1 MGRGDGRR
9 SLASRGAKVGIPT
22 VAALGAGS
30 AIAVAA
36 IPGDDGTIDG
46 CYSRATGNL
55 RVVQSGDRCRGIETA
70 IKWNQRGPAGPEGIP
85 GPSGEAGPKGDTGP
99 AGPPGPAGAAGDSA
113 IVVGG
118 EALNAGTADAFLKL
132 DGVPGE
138 STDAKHKGE
147 IDLESFS
154 FGVKQTG
161 ATSGGGGGGA
171 GKADFSSFTFDKL
184 YDASSPKLFLGSAS
198 GEHFKSALVTFRKRG
213 GEQQEFLTYKFE
225 DVLVEHYDQG
235 GTKEPPLLEDVG
247 LTFRKVTISYR
258 PQNADGSLD
267 DPITASW
274 DIAANKQG

>member
-1 MGRGDGRR
+1 MGKDGRR
-9 SLASRGAKVGIPT
+9 GLASRGAKVGIPT

-36 IPGDDGTIDG
+36 IPGDDGSIDG
-46 CYSRATGNL
+46 CYSRASGNL
-55 RVVQSGDRCRGIETA
+55 RVVESGDACRNSETA
-70 IKWNQRGPAGPEGIP
+70 IKWSQRGPAGPQGIP
-85 GPSGEAGPKGDTGP
+85 GPAGPKGETGAAGP
-99 AGPPGPAGAAGDSA
+99 AGPAGPAGSSA
-113 IVVGG
+113 ILVGG

-138 STDAKHKGE
+138 SADAKHKGE

-154 FGVKQTG
+154 FGVKQT
-161 ATSGGGGGGA
+161 ATIGGGGGGGA
-171 GKADFSSFTFDKL
+171 GKAEFSSFRFEKL

-198 GEHFKSALVTFRKRG
+198 GEHFKSALVTFRRRG
-213 GEQQEFLTYKFE
+213 GEQQEFLTYKFD

-235 GTKEPPLLEDVG
+235 GTTEPPLLEDVG
-247 LTFRKVTISYR
+247 LTFRKVEITYR
-258 PQNADGSLD
+258 PQKADGSLG

>member
-1 MGRGDGRR
+1 MEASGMGKDVRRG
-9 SLASRGAKVGIPT
+9 LARRGAKVGIPT

-46 CYSRATGNL
+46 CYSQANGSL
-55 RVVQSGDRCRGIETA
+55 RVVENADECRKSETA
-70 IKWNQRGPAGPEGIP
+70 IKWNQRGPAGPQGIP
-85 GPSGEAGPKGDTGP
+85 GPAGPKGDAGPAGP
-99 AGPPGPAGAAGDSA
+99 AGPPGNAA
-113 IVVGG
+113 ILVGG

-138 STDAKHKGE
+138 SADAKHKGE

-161 ATSGGGGGGA
+161 TIAGGGGGGA
-171 GKADFSSFTFDKL
+171 GKAEFSSFRFEKL
-184 YDASSPKLFLGSAS
+184 YDAASPKLFLGAAS
-198 GEHFKSALVTFRKRG
+198 GEHFKSAVVTFRKRG
-213 GEQQEFLTYKFE
+213 AEQQEFLTYKFD

-235 GTKEPPLLEDVG
+235 GTTEPPLLEDVG
-247 LTFRKVTISYR
+247 LTFRKVEITYR
-258 PQNADGSLD
+258 PQKADGSLG

-274 DIAANKQG
+274 DIASNKEG